1 MSGHAHMSVG
11 KLDVAL
17 ANLAQA
23 WQILGQLDYR
33 DTKQGYDTCG
43 LLASAQ
49 LRSGAVDEAAGTL
62 SQCPQ
67 DEGAPNA
74 IMRMQAQ
81 AELHF
86 ARGQTREAA
95 RLRSEEHTSELQ
107 SLMRISYAVFCLKK
121 NNKYNRR
128 HRR

>member
-49 LRSGAVDEAAGTL
+49 IRSGAVDAADDTL

-67 DEGAPNA
+67 AAGPPTAT
-74 IMRMQAQ
+74 IRMQAQ
-81 AELHF
+81 AEVDPESDVQGKRVSDQVDH
-86 ARGQTREAA
+86 
-95 RLRSEEHTSELQ
+95 
-107 SLMRISYAVFCLKK
+107 
-121 NNKYNRR
+121 
-128 HRR
+128 